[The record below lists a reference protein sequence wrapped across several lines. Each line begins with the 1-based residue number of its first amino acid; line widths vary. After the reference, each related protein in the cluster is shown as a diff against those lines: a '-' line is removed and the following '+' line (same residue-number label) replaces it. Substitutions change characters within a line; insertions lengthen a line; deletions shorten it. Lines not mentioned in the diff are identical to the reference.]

1 MQFLQQ
7 QFSNEEAYE
16 KTKQDCYEY
25 FGTDIEPLFWYALAD
40 TQWELGRLL
49 PEVKSKALEWIEKK
63 GGIEVWE
70 SAKSAKRWEATLE
83 KLQKKLQSPMPPE
96 KIMKR
101 PVEFIRNPWNIGDV
115 YAYQF
120 HSKFSEESLIG
131 KYIVFQKINDDLW
144 YDDMVFSRIQVYD
157 GVFDHVPE
165 LSEIEALR
173 ILPIDDPER
182 FLEGEYDEA
191 FPLTLNAVMDYY
203 KKRDYVK
210 KYFTYIGNQPD
221 PFGYSQRPC
230 NGCLYSWKNLEE
242 EWLCFFY
249 KKWRNYR
256 YEWSHG
262 KWTVLMD

>member
-1 MQFLQQ
+1 MG
-7 QFSNEEAYE
+7 E
-16 KTKQDCYEY
+16 
-25 FGTDIEPLFWYALAD
+25 
-40 TQWELGRLL
+40 
-49 PEVKSKALEWIEKK
+49 
-63 GGIEVWE
+63 
-70 SAKSAKRWEATLE
+70 RWEATLE

-144 YDDMVFSRIQVYD
+144 YDDMVFSRIQIYD
-157 GVFDHVPE
+157 GVFDHVPK

-221 PFGYSQRPC
+221 PFGYSQQSC
-230 NGCLYSWKNLEE
+230 NRCLYSWKNLEE

-262 KWTVLMD
+262 KWEVLMD

>member
-1 MQFLQQ
+1 
-7 QFSNEEAYE
+7 
-16 KTKQDCYEY
+16 
-25 FGTDIEPLFWYALAD
+25 
-40 TQWELGRLL
+40 
-49 PEVKSKALEWIEKK
+49 
-63 GGIEVWE
+63 
-70 SAKSAKRWEATLE
+70 
-83 KLQKKLQSPMPPE
+83 
-96 KIMKR
+96 MKR

-165 LSEIEALR
+165 LSEIEELR

-221 PFGYSQRPC
+221 PFGYSQQSC
-230 NGCLYSWKNLEE
+230 NRCLYSWKNLEE

-249 KKWRNYR
+249 KKWRSYR

-262 KWTVLMD
+262 KWEVLVD